1 MPDTSPFDWLHRQKR
16 DDKKDK
22 EDNKANRKSDSGKKN
37 EKLQSIREAPT
48 KKKPPLPRASAM
60 QPNMGNVL
68 SDLKRATSA
77 RFLSQN
83 TGSPALSG
91 EGKGPPKATP
101 RYPDDEAS
109 RSTTYSDE
117 RSETS
122 SQNHAPFQQMPR
134 QQPVQSLANNGV
146 AEAQAKAKEVAT
158 EKAEE
163 QERKNSKEDTK
174 VKKVGFFNFI
184 WG

>member
-1 MPDTSPFDWLHRQKR
+1 M
-16 DDKKDK
+16 
-22 EDNKANRKSDSGKKN
+22 
-37 EKLQSIREAPT
+37 
-48 KKKPPLPRASAM
+48 
-60 QPNMGNVL
+60 
-68 SDLKRATSA
+68 
-77 RFLSQN
+77 
-83 TGSPALSG
+83 SG

-101 RYPDDEAS
+101 RYPVSEK
-109 RSTTYSDE
+109 
-117 RSETS
+117 SETS
-122 SQNHAPFQQMPR
+122 SQNRTPFQQMPR